1 MPAAKRQRCAV
12 SSSRSRSASAD
23 TVRSVRDARRSWSGV
38 AESVTVANVSNL
50 AALAESVVVAG
61 ALAFGAWAFR
71 LRGAARKRI
80 GVLDAQLEEQR
91 STGER
96 REGLL
101 RTVVETTPL
110 AIVLFGEA
118 GSIIFTNRAARELF
132 FEGMAVE
139 GENFLSMIKRAPPSL
154 RQALLSEGDELF
166 NVEGAAGRETFH
178 LSRRHLEGGQTLIA
192 VRSVTQEINR
202 HEVAS
207 LKKVI
212 RIIGHEINNS
222 LGPIASLVSSAK
234 TILQR
239 PEHIPKLPAM
249 FDRIQERALHL
260 QGFLDGYA
268 QLAKIPPPK
277 PVSVPWVPFL
287 DGLRGFWPELEIA
300 EPPPRPGFF
309 DRAEIQQ
316 VLINLI
322 KNAYEVDGPKD
333 QVKVVVETAEEGG
346 CRISVLDRGPGVS
359 DEVMENVFV
368 PFFTTKPTGSGLG
381 LALSREIVELHQ
393 GRLRLARRDGGGMS
407 VSIWLPDA
415 EGTPGAVL
423 AASQARLTLTRA

>member
-1 MPAAKRQRCAV
+1 V
-12 SSSRSRSASAD
+12 TD
-23 TVRSVRDARRSWSGV
+23 V
-38 AESVTVANVSNL
+38 ANLVALIESVSL
-50 AALAESVVVAG
+50 AG
-61 ALAFGAWAFR
+61 AVAFGAWAWR
-71 LRGAARKRI
+71 SRGAARKRLA
-80 GVLDAQLEEQR
+80 VLCGQLEEQR

-101 RTVVETTPL
+101 RTVVETTPV

-118 GSIIFTNRAARELF
+118 GSIAFTNRSARDLF

-139 GENFLSMIKRAPPSL
+139 GENFLTMIRRAPPSL
-154 RQALLSEGDELF
+154 RQALLSDGDELF
-166 NVEGAAGRETFH
+166 NVEGAGGRETFH
-178 LSRRHLEGGQTLIA
+178 LSRRHLDGGQTLIA

-239 PEHIPKLPAM
+239 PEHLPKLPAM
-249 FDRIQERALHL
+249 LDRVQERTLHL

-268 QLAKIPPPK
+268 KLTKIPPPK
-277 PVSVPWVPFL
+277 PVAVAWGPFF
-287 DGLRGFWPELEIA
+287 DGLRGFWPELQLGA
-300 EPPPRPGFF
+300 LPARPGFF
-309 DRAEIQQ
+309 DRAQIQQ

-322 KNAYEVDGPKD
+322 KNAYEAGGPTD
-333 QVKVVVETAEEGG
+333 QVKVVGEAAAEGG
-346 CRISVLDRGPGVS
+346 CRISVLDRGPGIS
-359 DEVMENVFV
+359 DDVMESVFV

-381 LALSREIVELHQ
+381 LALSREIIELHH
-393 GRLRLARRDGGGMS
+393 GRLGLARREGGGMS
-407 VSIWLPDA
+407 VSVWLPDA
-415 EGTPGAVL
+415 EGPPSTVL
-423 AASQARLTLTRA
+423 AASRARLTLTRS

>member
-1 MPAAKRQRCAV
+1 VAGV
-12 SSSRSRSASAD
+12 S
-23 TVRSVRDARRSWSGV
+23 T
-38 AESVTVANVSNL
+38 
-50 AALAESVVVAG
+50 VVVILESAAMAG
-61 ALAFGAWAFR
+61 AIAFAVWAWWS
-71 LRGAARKRI
+71 RGAATRRI
-80 GVLDAQLEEQR
+80 AGLNAQLAEQR

-101 RTVVETTPL
+101 RTVVETTPV

-118 GSIIFTNRAARELF
+118 GSIAFTNRSARELF

-139 GENFLSMIKRAPPSL
+139 GENFLTMIKRASPSL

-166 NVEGAAGRETFH
+166 SVEGATGRETFH
-178 LSRRHLEGGQTLIA
+178 LSRRHLDGGQTLIA

-239 PEHIPKLPAM
+239 PEHVAKLPAM
-249 FDRIQERALHL
+249 LARVEERALHL
-260 QGFLDGYA
+260 KGFLDGYA
-268 QLAKIPPPK
+268 KLTKIPPPK
-277 PVSVPWVPFL
+277 PVSVQWGPFL
-287 DGLRGFWPELEIA
+287 DGLRGIWPDLQVSDVPA
-300 EPPPRPGFF
+300 RPGYF
-309 DRAEIQQ
+309 DRAQIQQ

-322 KNAYEVDGPKD
+322 KNAYEAGGPKEE
-333 QVKVVVETAEEGG
+333 VKIVVEEAGEGG

-359 DEVMENVFV
+359 DDVMESVFV

-393 GRLRLARRDGGGMS
+393 GRLGLARRDGGGMS
-407 VSIWLPDA
+407 VSVWLPDA
-415 EGTPGAVL
+415 EGTPASAL
-423 AASQARLTLTRA
+423 AGSRARLTLTRS

>member
-1 MPAAKRQRCAV
+1 MTGSLVAKAEGEPTLC
-12 SSSRSRSASAD
+12 SRHARASG
-23 TVRSVRDARRSWSGV
+23 RDARFRRRVPARVRGRLSAVSADARPSWSGV
-38 AESVTVANVSNL
+38 AESVTVADVSNL

-71 LRGAARKRI
+71 LRGAATKRI
-80 GVLDAQLEEQR
+80 GASNAQLEEQR

-110 AIVLFGEA
+110 AIVLFGET
-118 GSIIFTNRAARELF
+118 GSIIFTNRAARDLF

-178 LSRRHLEGGQTLIA
+178 LSRRHLEDGQTLIA

-222 LGPIASLVSSAK
+222 LGPISSLVSSAK

-277 PVSVPWVPFL
+277 PVSVPWGPFL
-287 DGLRGFWPELEIA
+287 DGLRGFWPELEIG
-300 EPPPRPGFF
+300 EPPP
-309 DRAEIQQ
+309 
-316 VLINLI
+316 
-322 KNAYEVDGPKD
+322 
-333 QVKVVVETAEEGG
+333 
-346 CRISVLDRGPGVS
+346 
-359 DEVMENVFV
+359 
-368 PFFTTKPTGSGLG
+368 G
-381 LALSREIVELHQ
+381 LASSTALRFSKCSSTSSRMRMKWVD
-393 GRLRLARRDGGGMS
+393 RR
-407 VSIWLPDA
+407 
-415 EGTPGAVL
+415 
-423 AASQARLTLTRA
+423 TR